1 MAALVVYWRTL
12 LPTVSTWGDS
22 AKFQYIAQVWGIPHP
37 TGYPLYI
44 LLTRFSSLLPWGD
57 IAYRVNLLSA
67 FCGAAAVGVLVLV
80 ANRVS
85 GDRWAA
91 TAAALMVAF
100 SPIFWSQAVIAEV
113 YALNALWVTLCFYL
127 ILRWRSMR
135 GASPGSAPLGTLYA
149 FVLVYGL
156 SFSHHLSMVLLFPAF
171 LFWVVWHQPRALARP
186 DSWLVGL
193 LGIGLGLLPYSYIL
207 LRAAQGA
214 VYSEFPPL
222 AGRSLLEAFGDY
234 VTGGQFRGAFFAAFD
249 SGPAALLS
257 RVQFFAGLLTH
268 QFGWWGVG
276 LGLLGLIVLWGRD
289 RVLAVGLGLAF
300 LGETVFAL
308 GYDIIDPEV
317 YFIPSFL
324 IWALLVA
331 SGLGWLGR
339 RLRPL
344 ARWRRFVPGL
354 LFGAVCIMLVV
365 LPLVSNWFAA
375 DQSRNWSARLW
386 AEAFLH
392 DVEPDALLV
401 LPQPYFYSQKQVLL
415 YMMLAEGIKPDLEFI
430 QPAEIDNWVGRR
442 PVYLAVWMPEV
453 AQRYRVQPVDSSD
466 VTVVEFVERVPEGM
480 IVAAAVKDEASL
492 SLSDEAAAAWQLV
505 GGQASVKGCFR
516 CSHGLIGVKGASP
529 GAAQE
534 AAGRGMQS
542 LMVQAGDEIGT
553 TGVRAPLEM
562 AVCSAGFDDGNL
574 GEIWLGGRQVSPQHR
589 GYNIAVVSTDDG
601 QLMTTAYVDTFVSDL
616 VDNVRKYRVE
626 LVEPPD

>member
-12 LPTVSTWGDS
+12 LPTVSAWGDS

-44 LLTRFSSLLPWGD
+44 LLTRLSSLLPWGD

-127 ILRWRSMR
+127 ILRWRSQR
-135 GASPGSAPLGTLYA
+135 GSSPGSAPLGTLYA

-156 SFSHHLSMVLLFPAF
+156 SFSHHLSMVLLLPAF
-171 LFWVVWHQPRALARP
+171 VFWVVWHEPRALARP
-186 DSWLVGL
+186 GSWLVGL

-234 VTGGQFRGAFFAAFD
+234 VTGGQFRGAFFATFH

-257 RVQFFAGLLTH
+257 RVQFFADLLMH

-289 RVLAVGLGLAF
+289 RALAVGLGLAF
-300 LGETVFAL
+300 LGETVFPL

-317 YFIPSFL
+317 YFIP
-324 IWALLVA
+324 
-331 SGLGWLGR
+331 
-339 RLRPL
+339 
-344 ARWRRFVPGL
+344 WRRFVPGL
-354 LFGAVCIMLVV
+354 LFGAVCMALVV
-365 LPLVSNWFAA
+365 LPLINNWFAA
-375 DQSRNWSARLW
+375 DQSHNWSARRW
-386 AEAFLH
+386 AKSFLH
-392 DVEPDALLV
+392 DIEPDALLV
-401 LPQPYFYSQKQVLL
+401 LPQPYFYSQKQALL

-466 VTVVEFVERVPEGM
+466 VTLVGFLERVPEGT

-516 CSHGLIGVKGASP
+516 CGH
-529 GAAQE
+529 
-534 AAGRGMQS
+534 AAGRGLQS

-562 AVCSAGFDDGNL
+562 ALRSAGFDDGNL
-574 GEIWLGGRQVSPQHR
+574 GEIWLDGRQVSPQHR
-589 GYNIAVVSTDDG
+589 GYNVAVLSTYDG

-626 LVEPPD
+626 LGEPPD